1 MWFWLISSISGSILG
16 GAANSWILDTK
27 IGVWFY
33 EKVDDISTWSAKKLN
48 IKILSEEEAWRKK
61 YPNIAK
67 KLDDLDKRIK
77 EFENND

>member
-1 MWFWLISSISGSILG
+1 MG
-16 GAANSWILDTK
+16 GAANSWFLDTK

-67 KLDDLDKRIK
+67 KLDALDKRIK

>member
-16 GAANSWILDTK
+16 GAANSWFLDTK

-67 KLDDLDKRIK
+67 KLDDLDKKIK

>member
-16 GAANSWILDTK
+16 GAANSWFLDTK

-48 IKILSEEEAWRKK
+48 IKIFSEEEAWRKK

>member
-16 GAANSWILDTK
+16 GAANSWFLDTK